1 MFYFRC
7 IFYTFYTNTGKMITE
22 IEKTQVRNKLL
33 PHWLFYKVEH
43 EVIDFAYNKMVT
55 DFKNVD
61 EYESLIKQM
70 IRISETIFIKQIA
83 PLDRKDFITVLNDQY
98 NNYNLKCLD
107 MTDWLK
113 TTYKLITEGLP
124 GTQIN
129 LQSKSEFLDWYKE
142 KIKSVTPE
150 APKQTEAVKPKK
162 PKKTLFEFINNIND
176 KEAFLQ
182 DLKNTFPT
190 EIGKSIKAIIDLL
203 KKDKYLIHNDREFSD
218 VVNAIKIFFNRD
230 IGSVQSIRDAK
241 NTDDKI
247 FIEPIELKLNPLI
260 IKYKSK

>member
-43 EVIDFAYNKMVT
+43 EVINFAYNKMVT

-124 GTQIN
+124 NTQIN

-142 KIKSVTPE
+142 KIKSVTVE
-150 APKQTEAVKPKK
+150 VTKQVESINTDEVKKELHTHIFK
-162 PKKTLFEFINNIND
+162 DNAFEFWVRLFENLNVNKTKRTDLRFMYEVMKHNGQIHETVNVKNITDWINETYDFNID
-176 KEAFLQ
+176 KLQ
-182 DLKNTFPT
+182 YT
-190 EIGKSIKAIIDLL
+190 S
-203 KKDKYLIHNDREFSD
+203 
-218 VVNAIKIFFNRD
+218 
-230 IGSVQSIRDAK
+230 
-241 NTDDKI
+241 
-247 FIEPIELKLNPLI
+247 
-260 IKYKSK
+260 YKSKENKNRLSVYNLIK